1 MVACGVEVNL
11 SLSVMVSKYI
21 CNTARNKTYI
31 KTHPVAFSFLDIRL
45 M

>member
-31 KTHPVAFSFLDIRL
+31 KTHPELLHFHFWILG
-45 M
+45 